1 MAVKLSGTSALVIGA
16 GGLGGPAALALAAG
30 GVGRL
35 VLLDE
40 DEVELSNLNRQPLF
54 GDADLGRR
62 KAAAAAARISLLHP
76 AVKVEGR
83 DLRFGPDCAEDLV
96 RGCDVVVDA
105 SDNFATRFLA
115 NDVALA
121 ARRPLVHGAVLR
133 YTAQF
138 LTVMPG
144 KTGCLRCLFE
154 APPRRGDGPHLRP
167 GRGAGGPGRIR
178 RCADGGRGP
187 APPRRRA
194 GRLRRAARGLR
205 RPLRPVAPGAA
216 PHPRGLP
223 GLQRASPPRRR
234 GRHERAG
241 PLGAHRRP
249 RPRLPGHLGEGP
261 HRPLAH
267 RRGGGPR
274 GPAPRRGAARER
286 PAQRGGGR
294 PPGGPARAGARGGA
308 RERGGPGSSAEP
320 PRRTRTWP

>member
-1 MAVKLSGTSALVIGA
+1 MAVKLSGASVLVIGA

-54 GDADLGRR
+54 GDADLGKR
-62 KAAAAAARISLLHP
+62 KAPVAAARISLLHP
-76 AVKVEGR
+76 EVRVEGR

-154 APPRRGDGPHLRP
+154 APPAEGTVPTCAQAGVLGALAGFAGALMGAEALRLLA
-167 GRGAGGPGRIR
+167 GERGAY
-178 RCADGGRGP
+178 
-187 APPRRRA
+187 A
-194 GRLRRAARGLR
+194 GRLVAFEARSGRSRLV
-205 RPLRPVAPGAA
+205 PLRI
-216 PHPRGLP
+216 
-223 GLQRASPPRRR
+223 
-234 GRHERAG
+234 RAG
-241 PLGAHRRP
+241 CPACS
-249 RPRLPGHLGEGP
+249 
-261 HRPLAH
+261 AVAASTQ
-267 RRGGGPR
+267 
-274 GPAPRRGAARER
+274 GPA
-286 PAQRGGGR
+286 
-294 PPGGPARAGARGGA
+294 
-308 RERGGPGSSAEP
+308 
-320 PRRTRTWP
+320 

>member
-1 MAVKLSGTSALVIGA
+1 MAGKLSGASALVIGA

-54 GDADLGRR
+54 GDADLGKR
-62 KAAAAAARISLLHP
+62 KAPAAAARVSLLHP

-83 DLRFGPDCAEDLV
+83 DLRFGPDVAEDLV

-133 YTAQF
+133 YTAQL

-154 APPRRGDGPHLRP
+154 APPAEGTVPTCAQAGVLGALAGFAGALMGAEALRILS
-167 GRGAGGPGRIR
+167 GERGAY
-178 RCADGGRGP
+178 
-187 APPRRRA
+187 A
-194 GRLRRAARGLR
+194 GRLVAFDARSGRSRLV
-205 RPLRPVAPGAA
+205 PLRI
-216 PHPRGLP
+216 
-223 GLQRASPPRRR
+223 
-234 GRHERAG
+234 RAG
-241 PLGAHRRP
+241 C
-249 RPRLPGHLGEGP
+249 
-261 HRPLAH
+261 
-267 RRGGGPR
+267 
-274 GPAPRRGAARER
+274 PACSAAAAATQE
-286 PAQRGGGR
+286 PA
-294 PPGGPARAGARGGA
+294 
-308 RERGGPGSSAEP
+308 
-320 PRRTRTWP
+320 

>member
-1 MAVKLSGTSALVIGA
+1 MAVKLSGASVLVIGA

-54 GDADLGRR
+54 GDADLGKR
-62 KAAAAAARISLLHP
+62 KAPAAAARISLLHP
-76 AVKVEGR
+76 AVRVEGR

-154 APPRRGDGPHLRP
+154 APPAEGTVPTCAQA
-167 GRGAGGPGRIR
+167 GRAGGPGRIR

-187 APPRRRA
+187 APALAGERGAYA
-194 GRLRRAARGLR
+194 GRLVAFEARSGRSRLV
-205 RPLRPVAPGAA
+205 PLRI
-216 PHPRGLP
+216 
-223 GLQRASPPRRR
+223 
-234 GRHERAG
+234 RAG
-241 PLGAHRRP
+241 CPACS
-249 RPRLPGHLGEGP
+249 
-261 HRPLAH
+261 AVAASTQ
-267 RRGGGPR
+267 
-274 GPAPRRGAARER
+274 GPA
-286 PAQRGGGR
+286 
-294 PPGGPARAGARGGA
+294 
-308 RERGGPGSSAEP
+308 
-320 PRRTRTWP
+320 

>member
-1 MAVKLSGTSALVIGA
+1 MAVKLSGASVLVIGA

-54 GDADLGRR
+54 GDADLGKR
-62 KAAAAAARISLLHP
+62 KAPAAAARLSLLHP
-76 AVKVEGR
+76 AVRVEGR

-115 NDVALA
+115 NDVALV

-154 APPRRGDGPHLRP
+154 APPAEGTVPTCAQAGVLGALAGFAGALMGAEALRLLA
-167 GRGAGGPGRIR
+167 GERGAY
-178 RCADGGRGP
+178 
-187 APPRRRA
+187 A
-194 GRLRRAARGLR
+194 GRLVAFEARSGRSRLV
-205 RPLRPVAPGAA
+205 PLRI
-216 PHPRGLP
+216 
-223 GLQRASPPRRR
+223 
-234 GRHERAG
+234 RAG
-241 PLGAHRRP
+241 CPACS
-249 RPRLPGHLGEGP
+249 
-261 HRPLAH
+261 AVAASTQ
-267 RRGGGPR
+267 
-274 GPAPRRGAARER
+274 GPA
-286 PAQRGGGR
+286 
-294 PPGGPARAGARGGA
+294 
-308 RERGGPGSSAEP
+308 
-320 PRRTRTWP
+320 